1 MKALSILGESPQKR
15 ETPASTGASLETNE
29 LHPAYHNHAGNQ
41 GEASRLARIAL
52 NNEEFTEWFFGKE
65 VQP

>member
-1 MKALSILGESPQKR
+1 MKTLSIFRESPQKR
-15 ETPASTGASLETNE
+15 ETPATTGASLETNE

-52 NNEEFTEWFFGKE
+52 SSEEFIEWFFGKE